1 MSQSGAQKTAEGEW
15 GPWKGQLKPLQTE
28 SQELEAV
35 LKALVALALVR
46 WAEMGDAALS
56 KGRGPAKASQKK
68 SPHSNLARAHHCHH
82 HEVSGVEQRA
92 CQMASRGSCRSS
104 RWFAQSFAVD
114 VPNFPGGWTQA
125 AAAATMQPSGGQR
138 LNP

>member
-15 GPWKGQLKPLQTE
+15 GPWKGQLKLLQTE

-46 WAEMGDAALS
+46 WAEMGDAALP

-68 SPHSNLARAHHCHH
+68 SPRRDLVGAQHCHH
-82 HEVSGVEQRA
+82 HEVSSVKLRA
-92 CQMASRGSCRSS
+92 DQMASRGSCR
-104 RWFAQSFAVD
+104 
-114 VPNFPGGWTQA
+114 
-125 AAAATMQPSGGQR
+125 
-138 LNP
+138 